1 MVTIS
6 TLWYEYLHEAYQGN
20 YGSDKSI
27 SCPTATII
35 HHFKKFYLRE
45 YSKDTKMF
53 SSDFFPPPPHGW
65 LKLPS
70 GCLTN
75 YSTWRVR
82 ICSM

>member
-53 SSDFFPPPPHGW
+53 SSDF
-65 LKLPS
+65 LKKKLKFFLLHPMDGS
-70 GCLTN
+70 NSPL
-75 YSTWRVR
+75 VA
-82 ICSM
+82 